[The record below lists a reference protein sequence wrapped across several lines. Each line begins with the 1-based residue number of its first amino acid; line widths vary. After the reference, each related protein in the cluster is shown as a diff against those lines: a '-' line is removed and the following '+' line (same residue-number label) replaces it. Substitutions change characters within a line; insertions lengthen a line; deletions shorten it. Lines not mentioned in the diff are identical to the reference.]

1 MGRIAIVVGDS
12 TSSGGTVLTG
22 SPFTDI
28 NGMAVARVGDK
39 AFCPKHKGAFPIVTG
54 DPTFIVDGQA
64 LARHGDAL
72 ACGCKVLAVKQSTVS
87 VESGGGGAAKGGSEA
102 AASPAAPAA
111 GFVAQGT
118 TAKAPASPPV
128 KQDIL
133 LHYHYGDLDRTP
145 VRGVAYQ
152 VMLPDDS
159 IRTGH
164 LDDEGRARIPEVTVG
179 PAQMVQVLF
188 QPDET
193 DEDNAP
199 ILAARARLKTALD
212 AIVVQTRTD
221 MAPEWQQWDKAGNAI
236 RWGLQRGNQALGMGQ
251 GTWDYVAG
259 TVETAV
265 DMAVLMYKADRE
277 LKEWTR
283 LLLTGDRDG
292 LDRKIAAL
300 RATGGKVMDAASEA
314 KELFNLLIED
324 PGITEMLPSFG
335 VAWWEAV
342 PPDEQERIEARFS
355 SQIMVDVVVSILLA
369 AVTVELGGAG
379 GFGYAAAKAGNTA
392 ARVGKKLLHLMEEV
406 EDAFKGLAKVL
417 KTRKRRQADGNR
429 TPDGGRKIET
439 TRLPKRMPRKK
450 LPCFNTQGLPESK
463 HVEMDRQLKGQEAG
477 LNDMSVD
484 EYLEARKAFDSS
496 NRDKSV
502 ARKARSDYK
511 RKIENEKFEELL
523 EKSGDEASARKES
536 KAHANETMKT
546 MHALHNPDL
555 VAGGADQIA
564 DFGDGEVNKT
574 IGRQWNQAKKNEK
587 SRLDVLDEAASKT
600 AVGERRSTRM
610 NGGLERCK

>member
-39 AFCPKHKGAFPIVTG
+39 AFCPKHQGAFPIVTG

-87 VESGGGGAAKGGSEA
+87 VESGGGGAAKGGGAA
-102 AASPAAPAA
+102 AASPVPPAA

-118 TAKAPASPPV
+118 TAKAPASAPV

-133 LHYHYGDLDRTP
+133 LYYHYGDLDRTP

-179 PAQMVQVLF
+179 PVQMVQVLF
-188 QPDET
+188 QPDEP
-193 DEDNAP
+193 DEDNDP
-199 ILAARARLKTALD
+199 ILAARARLKAALD
-212 AIVVQTRTD
+212 AIVAQTRTD
-221 MAPEWQQWDKAGNAI
+221 MAPEWQQWDKAGNAM

-450 LPCFNTQGLPESK
+450 LPCSNTHQLPPSK
-463 HVEMDRQLKGQEAG
+463 FPEMDRQLKGQEAG
-477 LNDMSVD
+477 LNDMSVE
-484 EYLEARKAFDSS
+484 EYLKARKAFDRK
-496 NRDKSV
+496 NRDKTVSE
-502 ARKARSDYK
+502 KARADYERDLIVQK
-511 RKIENEKFEELL
+511 RKEL
-523 EKSGDEASARKES
+523 RKEGLS
-536 KAHANETMKT
+536 LADAEKAAAEYAASTMKLLN
-546 MHALHNPDL
+546 ALHNPDL
-555 VAGGADQIA
+555 VAGGVDRIA
-564 DFGDGEVNKT
+564 DFGDAQVNQT
-574 IGRQWNQAKKNEK
+574 IGRQWKNPKQGEVA
-587 SRLDVLDEAASKT
+587 RIEVLDAAAAK
-600 AVGERRSTRM
+600 VPIGEQSRTKM

>member
-1 MGRIAIVVGDS
+1 VGRIAIVVGDS

-87 VESGGGGAAKGGSEA
+87 LESGGGGAAKCGSAA

-179 PAQMVQVLF
+179 PVQMVQVLF
-188 QPDET
+188 QPDEP

-199 ILAARARLKTALD
+199 ILAARARLKAALD

-221 MAPEWQQWDKAGNAI
+221 MAPEWQQWDKAGNAF

-324 PGITEMLPSFG
+324 LGITEMLPSFG

-439 TRLPKRMPRKK
+439 TRLPKRMPRKNLRCFSPQK
-450 LPCFNTQGLPESK
+450 LPASK
-463 HVEMDRQLKGQEAG
+463 YDEMDRQLKGQEAG
-477 LNDMSVD
+477 LNDMTVED
-484 EYLEARKAFDSS
+484 YLEARRVFDSG
-496 NRDKSV
+496 NRDPKIAKA
-502 ARKARSDYK
+502 ARKKYEDKVYRNKYDELKLAKVPTDQAKKGAQEYATATM
-511 RKIENEKFEELL
+511 ELL
-523 EKSGDEASARKES
+523 
-536 KAHANETMKT
+536 N
-546 MHALHNPDL
+546 ALHNPDL
-555 VAGGADQIA
+555 IAGGKDRID
-564 DFGDGEVNKT
+564 DFGDGQVNKT
-574 IGRQWNQAKKNEK
+574 IGRQWNRGREAGHTRIEDLDNAAAKIPISE
-587 SRLDVLDEAASKT
+587 RGKT
-600 AVGERRSTRM
+600 KM